1 MLVPE
6 MPRKPA
12 GIVALA
18 AGFLAA
24 AAAGLAAFSAAFAAW
39 LRTPGTSPLAS
50 LFTLTWTGTF
60 LGAAVLTWRRSRGA
74 APALLAA
81 TGLLLVVLSF
91 LFPVGR
97 TVLVPMY
104 LTLALLALAGFR
116 YLRGACEPARSG
128 A

>member
-1 MLVPE
+1 
-6 MPRKPA
+6 MPKKPA

-18 AGFLAA
+18 GAFFAA
-24 AAAGLAAFSAAFAAW
+24 AAAGLAAFSAAFVAW

-74 APALLAA
+74 APALIAA

-91 LFPVGR
+91 LFPGGR
-97 TVLVPMY
+97 IQVAMYAATV
-104 LTLALLALAGFR
+104 LLALAGYR